1 MVDIYQY
8 AYQLLNY
15 LCNLETNTNQIQW
28 SSMFPSTAPLSYQTL
43 DHRQSKP
50 NGARA
55 LAGAIAEAIRKQ
67 VYKVNE
73 RLPAERDLATH
84 YNVSRGTLRSA
95 LSLLEQDGLVLRK
108 AGSGTFVQPQ
118 VAEETLSHFADIT
131 SPMQLMQ
138 VRNMLE
144 PTVVDL
150 AVHHAAGRDLEH
162 LGQALVGVE
171 AAVTA
176 EQFSIADEAFHEAI
190 AQACGNPLMMWIYEQ
205 VNEVR
210 RHELWRASRGK
221 VLTTENMAQYNAQHR
236 TIFEA
241 ISNRDAQ
248 TAKATMAEHLSKAQK
263 DLVR

>member
-1 MVDIYQY
+1 MF
-8 AYQLLNY
+8 
-15 LCNLETNTNQIQW
+15 
-28 SSMFPSTAPLSYQTL
+28 SSSAPLSYQTF
-43 DHRQSKP
+43 DRRQSRP

-55 LAGAIAEAIRKQ
+55 LARAISEAIQKQ
-67 VYKVNE
+67 VYKAHE
-73 RLPAERDLATH
+73 RLPAERDLASH

-95 LSLLEQDGLVLRK
+95 LTLLEQE
-108 AGSGTFVQPQ
+108 AT
-118 VAEETLSHFADIT
+118 SHFADTT

-144 PTVVDL
+144 PAVVDL

-162 LGQALVGVE
+162 LGKALERVE
-171 AAVTA
+171 AAITA
-176 EQFSIADEAFHEAI
+176 EQFSIADEAFHQAI
-190 AQACGNPLMMWIYEQ
+190 AQACDNPLMMWIYEQ

-221 VLTTENMAQYNAQHR
+221 VLTTQNMAQYNAQHR
-236 TIFEA
+236 IIFEA
-241 ISNRDAQ
+241 ISHRDAQ

>member
-1 MVDIYQY
+1 MF
-8 AYQLLNY
+8 
-15 LCNLETNTNQIQW
+15 
-28 SSMFPSTAPLSYQTL
+28 SSSAPLSYQTF
-43 DHRQSKP
+43 DRRQSRP

-55 LAGAIAEAIRKQ
+55 LARAISEAIQKR
-67 VYKVNE
+67 VYKAHE
-73 RLPAERDLATH
+73 RLPAERDLAAH

-95 LSLLEQDGLVLRK
+95 LTLLEQDGLVERK

-118 VAEETLSHFADIT
+118 AAEEATSHFADTT

-144 PTVVDL
+144 PAVVDL

-162 LGQALVGVE
+162 LGKALERVE
-171 AAVTA
+171 AAITA
-176 EQFSIADEAFHEAI
+176 EQFSIADEAFHQAI
-190 AQACGNPLMMWIYEQ
+190 AQACDNPLMMWIYEQ

-221 VLTTENMAQYNAQHR
+221 VLTTQNMAQYNAQHR
-236 TIFEA
+236 IIFEA
-241 ISNRDAQ
+241 ISHRDAQ